1 MSEWIGCSL
10 EELTLIQS
18 PHSTRKTDKWTDPII
33 TSSELGSLLL
43 GSRNTL
49 KMIKIENAGTKDDK
63 MSDFKGSDSFPSLG
77 TLSIKM
83 AAAPISKFFEH
94 VSSPQL
100 LKLEL
105 TDEYNSTAEESDIT
119 LDCLTTLLS
128 KYSGN
133 LIEFS
138 FKFENKVSWSSSP
151 EPKHKHPPPN
161 LKLSFP
167 KLEILNVKVNQYYE
181 PGDLIKWF
189 GKFKYPVVKS
199 MDTNSKDVRE

>member
-1 MSEWIGCSL
+1 MGLWGFKDRPRFLTSYNPHMGHYKLNWKEMSEWIGCSL

-105 TDEYNSTAEESDIT
+105 T
-119 LDCLTTLLS
+119 
-128 KYSGN
+128 
-133 LIEFS
+133 
-138 FKFENKVSWSSSP
+138 
-151 EPKHKHPPPN
+151 HPPPN